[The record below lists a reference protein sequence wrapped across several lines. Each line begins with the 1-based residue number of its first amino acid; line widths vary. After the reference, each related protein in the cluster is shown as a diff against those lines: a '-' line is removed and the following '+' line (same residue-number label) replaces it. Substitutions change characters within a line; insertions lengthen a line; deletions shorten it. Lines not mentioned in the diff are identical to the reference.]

1 MHIFLLGTGGTGE
14 SQLVKLIYNSIQKT
28 LLYHC
33 KDPDKPRVLLRGL
46 TGISTLN
53 IWVEPSFILVLELS
67 QEQIYLT

>member
-1 MHIFLLGTGGTGE
+1 MHIFLLGIGGTGE

-33 KDPDKPRVLLRGL
+33 KDLDKPRVLLRGL

>member
-1 MHIFLLGTGGTGE
+1 MHIFLLGIGGTGE
-14 SQLVKLIYNSIQKT
+14 SQLVKLIYNSM
-28 LLYHC
+28 LYHC